1 MAVKLPKK
9 YFKYLS
15 DEEEISVILPIA
27 PDNLIDFIDE
37 FRPNIGRMAQTF
49 DLAPFW
55 IEPLL
60 DNHPNILMVNGRQTF
75 KTTNCAN
82 LIAWV
87 ATRYPGCE
95 VSYVVDDEQHKSAF
109 SEQRLRNETFIANP
123 KLAQFLPHQRA
134 NIGRIRLLNGSVT
147 YLLTD
152 EGHYHQVEGK
162 SNKILVFDETQAQ
175 DVGFLPVAMYSL
187 GKTKGRLVMFGIGG
201 EAGSDYYKL
210 WQRTDQREWI
220 YDDRYWRAKLKFDA
234 FGNIV
239 NDVDDLKQ
247 ILAGKWVSQRP
258 ENVNYR
264 GYHFPQTIFPHVPIT
279 IDDAISKYQTQP
291 ELSIQYQQRHYSS
304 SMFLSHTLGEFYKA
318 ERRPITPEMV
328 ERCYIRYLPL
338 LKAAEVRKLKE
349 VFGNDIKIFG
359 GVDFGSGPSAS
370 KTVASIVI
378 RWRKSDR
385 YQLVHI
391 DPRPQEHQLDQAR
404 YIAELFRDFGV
415 DFAVGDLGYGQ
426 IQVKVIQD
434 GGRDSRD
441 IKFEG
446 LGRKRFTGC
455 RTTGDETKPE
465 MQYMQEADE
474 HGTQL
479 GRIQID
485 KTTVIQGFVDFV
497 GKYVSHPTR
506 PTEEEL
512 KKPVFMIP
520 MKNDWETDFLMD
532 DFCSI
537 TRKDLEEDT
546 EVRVED
552 PRQRAK
558 KEFNHPPDS
567 VMSIIYCLVAD
578 QNWNPDAF
586 KISPVRKG
594 RR

>member
-1 MAVKLPKK
+1 LKKLSIPHLSSWAERNIEVVDLPK
-9 YFKYLS
+9 
-15 DEEEISVILPIA
+15 VP
-27 PDNLIDFIDE
+27 NNVIDFISE
-37 FRPNIGRMAQTF
+37 FRPNIGRIPLTF

-60 DNHPNILMVNGRQTF
+60 DNHPNIFFLNGRQTY

-82 LIAWV
+82 LIAW
-87 ATRYPGCE
+87 ASIQTPGCE
-95 VSYVVDDEQHKSAF
+95 VTYVADDEEHKSAF
-109 SEQRLRNETFIANP
+109 SEQRLRFETFLANP
-123 KLAQFLPHQRA
+123 RLAQLLPHQRA
-134 NIGRIRLLNGSVT
+134 NIGRIRLNIGSVI

-152 EGHYHQVEGK
+152 ENKYHKVEGK
-162 SNKILVFDETQAQ
+162 ANKILVLDEAQSQ
-175 DVGFLPVAMYSL
+175 DVGFIPVAMYSL
-187 GKTKGRLVMFGIGG
+187 SKTRGRFYMFGIGG

-210 WQRTDQREWI
+210 WQRTDQREWV

-234 FGNIV
+234 SGEIT
-239 NDVDDLKQ
+239 NDLDELKQ
-247 ILAGKWVSQRP
+247 ILAGKWVSQKP
-258 ENVNYR
+258 ENIHYR

-279 IDDAISKYQTQP
+279 IDDAITKYQTQP
-291 ELSIQYQQRHYSS
+291 ELAIQYQQRHYSS

-328 ERCYIRYLPL
+328 ERCYVRYLAL
-338 LKAAEVRKLKE
+338 LRADEVRQIKKI
-349 VFGNDIKIFG
+349 FGNDVKVFG

-370 KTVASIVI
+370 KTVVSILI
-378 RWRKSDR
+378 RWRKSNR
-385 YQLVHI
+385 YLLAHI
-391 DPRPQEHQLDQAR
+391 DPRPQEHQLDQAK
-404 YIAELFRDFGV
+404 YIAELLRDFEV

-426 IQVKVIQD
+426 VQVKVIQD

-455 RTTGDETKPE
+455 RTVGDETKPE
-465 MQYMQEADE
+465 MEYIQEADE

-485 KTTVIQGFVDFV
+485 KTTVIQGFVDFI
-497 GKYVSHPTR
+497 GKYVSHPGR
-506 PTEEEL
+506 PTEEDL
-512 KKPVFMIP
+512 KKTVFMIP
-520 MKNDWETDFLMD
+520 MKNDWETDFLME

-578 QNWNPDAF
+578 QNWNPDAYR
-586 KISPVRKG
+586 ISPVRK
-594 RR
+594 RRR